1 MPEKDAKG
9 HLGARAAAL
18 ISRLRA
24 LELPDAAKGLKGEW
38 LAVSCAVCIFVVTAV
53 VCAARGAGGWAAA
66 FAVLSVLLLLA
77 SNFWFRERVTS
88 PILGLGD
95 TARRI
100 AEGSYGSLAEK
111 FRDDEVGALTE
122 AINDMSQ
129 KIGEASRV
137 QSEFV
142 SSVSHELRTPLTA
155 ITGWSETLMY
165 DEAIQGDSRRGV
177 EIISCEAGRLTGMV
191 EELLEFTRIRDGRFT
206 LNLEEVDLDSLLEEV
221 AFTYG
226 ELLKHDGI
234 ELDYEPAEEPLPPV
248 TGDPARI
255 KQVLLNILDNA
266 AKYGRRGKK
275 LELTSGVEG
284 EYVRMSVRDHG
295 PGFAEED
302 LPHVKERFYKGRGK
316 ERGSGIGLA
325 VCDEIVTRHGGRLTT
340 ANAEGGGALVSVELP
355 IKTQ

>member
-9 HLGARAAAL
+9 HIGARAAAL

-24 LELPDAAKGLKGEW
+24 LKLPDAAKGLKGEW
-38 LAVSCAVCIFVVTAV
+38 LAVSCAFCIFVITAV
-53 VCAARGAGGWAAA
+53 VCAPRGAGGWAAA

-77 SNFWFRERVTS
+77 SNLWFRERVTS

-155 ITGWSETLMY
+155 ITGWGETLLY
-165 DEAIQGDSRRGV
+165 DEALQDDSRRGA
-177 EIISCEAGRLTGMV
+177 EIICAEASRLTSMV
-191 EELLEFTRIRDGRFT
+191 EELLEFTRLRDGRFALELGT
-206 LNLEEVDLDSLLEEV
+206 VDLAALIEEVD
-221 AFTYG
+221 FTYS
-226 ELLKHDGI
+226 ELLRHDDIQLACSLPEAG
-234 ELDYEPAEEPLPPV
+234 LPAV
-248 TGDPARI
+248 TGDAARL

-266 AKYGRRGKK
+266 VKYGRSGRRV
-275 LELTSGVEG
+275 ELSAAAEG
-284 EYVRMSVRDHG
+284 EYVRISVRDQG
-295 PGFAEED
+295 PGVAPED

-325 VCDEIVTRHGGRLTT
+325 VCDEIVALHGGRLTV
-340 ANAEGGGALVSVELP
+340 ANAAGGGALVTVELP
-355 IKTQ
+355 VKTQ

>member
-1 MPEKDAKG
+1 
-9 HLGARAAAL
+9 
-18 ISRLRA
+18 
-24 LELPDAAKGLKGEW
+24 
-38 LAVSCAVCIFVVTAV
+38 
-53 VCAARGAGGWAAA
+53 
-66 FAVLSVLLLLA
+66 
-77 SNFWFRERVTS
+77 
-88 PILGLGD
+88 
-95 TARRI
+95 
-100 AEGSYGSLAEK
+100 
-111 FRDDEVGALTE
+111 
-122 AINDMSQ
+122 
-129 KIGEASRV
+129 
-137 QSEFV
+137 
-142 SSVSHELRTPLTA
+142 
-155 ITGWSETLMY
+155 
-165 DEAIQGDSRRGV
+165 
-177 EIISCEAGRLTGMV
+177 MV

-295 PGFAEED
+295 PR
-302 LPHVKERFYKGRGK
+302 LCRGGPAPRQGAVLQGAAAR

>member
-1 MPEKDAKG
+1 M
-9 HLGARAAAL
+9 L
-18 ISRLRA
+18 
-24 LELPDAAKGLKGEW
+24 
-38 LAVSCAVCIFVVTAV
+38 
-53 VCAARGAGGWAAA
+53 
-66 FAVLSVLLLLA
+66 FAVLVFGADARLFLLLA
-77 SNFWFRERVTS
+77 PVAIFVFGIALLIGHFLSQPLRDLHRKIVAAKQGNASVDFS
-88 PILGLGD
+88 P
-95 TARRI
+95 T
-100 AEGSYGSLAEK
+100 GSLHEADLLAADFQNLCGTAKSQRSDLVLKQQRQTK
-111 FRDDEVGALTE
+111 FISDVA
-122 AINDMSQ
+122 
-129 KIGEASRV
+129 
-137 QSEFV
+137 
-142 SSVSHELRTPLTA
+142 HELRTPLTA